1 MILDL
6 TVFGKDSKSE
16 EKFSSHLSQALEGL
30 YEAKIHRGHGD
41 KDISASQVIFVE
53 ASGKSDLFL
62 SELDKNGGRKGKAV
76 FLIVTEEASFSGIP
90 NELSQGWVDDVLV
103 YPFRKLEV
111 LSRIR
116 HYQTLLAWDEV
127 QQMNTSFSELIT
139 QLKDDFRLAERL
151 QKTCLPTRF
160 PDIRGM
166 KVTQRYLAG
175 MKSGGDHFDLAESK
189 DTSQLSLFMSDSSSY
204 GLSSTVLNVVMKV
217 ALKLSV
223 EESRSSF
230 ETVRRIQDELKATL
244 TEKDRLSLFY
254 GVLSRKDYRLRYM
267 NLGSSSAF
275 YSPPGGKFA
284 QLKSHDGPITT
295 LTQEIPDQE
304 SEVVLDPAGRL
315 ALISDGFSEVSGGP
329 EGVCKLL
336 DEFREKDP
344 KDALNEMVFR
354 VKKDFKESEMDMP
367 MQDCTAVI
375 FDIDPRLIRLC

>member
-6 TVFGKDSKSE
+6 TVFGKDVKSE
-16 EKFSSHLSQALEGL
+16 ENFSKHLAQALDGL
-30 YEAKIHRGHGD
+30 YETKIHHGE
-41 KDISASQVIFVE
+41 SATSSQVIFVE
-53 ASGKSDLFL
+53 PSNKSDRFL
-62 SELDKNGGRKGKAV
+62 LELQKTGGRKGKAV
-76 FLIVTEEASFSGIP
+76 FLIVSEETSSAGIP
-90 NELSQGWVDDVLV
+90 NELTQGWVDDVLV

-111 LSRIR
+111 LSKIR
-116 HYQTLLAWDEV
+116 HYQTILAWDEV
-127 QQMNTSFSELIT
+127 QQMNTSFSELIN

-189 DTSQLSLFMSDSSSY
+189 DNSQLSLFMSDSSSY

-223 EESRSSF
+223 EEARSSF
-230 ETVRRIQDELKATL
+230 ETVKKIQDELKATL
-244 TEKDRLSLFY
+244 SEKDRLSLFY

-275 YSPPGGKFA
+275 YSPPNGKFT

-295 LTQEIPDQE
+295 LTKEVPSEE
-304 SEVVLDPAGRL
+304 SELVLDPAGRL
-315 ALISDGFSEVSGGP
+315 ALISDGFSEVSGGAK
-329 EGVCKLL
+329 GICALL

-354 VKKDFKESEMDMP
+354 VKKEFQEEDDLP
-367 MQDCTAVI
+367 AQDCTGVI
-375 FDIDPRLIRLC
+375 FDVDPRLIRLC

>member
-16 EKFSSHLSQALEGL
+16 EKFSTHLNQALDGL
-30 YEAKIHRGHGD
+30 YETKIHGY
-41 KDISASQVIFVE
+41 SSESANASQVIFVE
-53 ASGKSDLFL
+53 SSSKSDAFL
-62 SELDKNGGRKGKAV
+62 SELEKNGGRKGKAV
-76 FLIVTEEASFSGIP
+76 FLIVPEESASSGIP

-103 YPFRKLEV
+103 YPFRQLEV
-111 LSRIR
+111 LSKVR

-127 QQMNTSFSELIT
+127 QQMNTSFSELIS

-189 DTSQLSLFMSDSSSY
+189 DASQLSLFMSDSSSY

-223 EESRSSF
+223 EEARSSF

-244 TEKDRLSLFY
+244 SEKDRLSLFY

-275 YSPPGGKFA
+275 YSPPNGKFT
-284 QLKSHDGPITT
+284 QLKSHYGPITT
-295 LTQEIPDQE
+295 ATKEIPGQE
-304 SEVVLDPAGRL
+304 SEIVLDPAGRL
-315 ALISDGFSEVSGGP
+315 ALISDGFSEVSGGA

-336 DEFREKDP
+336 DEFRDKDP

-354 VKKDFKESEMDMP
+354 VKKDFKEEDDLP
-367 MQDCTAVI
+367 AQDCTAVI